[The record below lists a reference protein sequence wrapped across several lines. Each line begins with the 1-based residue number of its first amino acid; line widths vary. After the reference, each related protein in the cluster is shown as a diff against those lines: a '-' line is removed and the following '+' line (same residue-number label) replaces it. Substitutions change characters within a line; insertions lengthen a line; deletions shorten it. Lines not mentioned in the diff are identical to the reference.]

1 MPFWTVLNIYF
12 VFSCCY
18 EDWPLA
24 MKYMVQTAVVLNSHS
39 ILESYKFI
47 VIMLRSMLCG
57 FETFGS
63 MENIINMGI
72 QIKA

>member
-1 MPFWTVLNIYF
+1 
-12 VFSCCY
+12 
-18 EDWPLA
+18 
-24 MKYMVQTAVVLNSHS
+24 MKYMVQTSTAVVLNSHS

-47 VIMLRSMLCG
+47 VITLRSMLCG

-63 MENIINMGI
+63 MENIINILGI

>member
-1 MPFWTVLNIYF
+1 
-12 VFSCCY
+12 
-18 EDWPLA
+18 

-47 VIMLRSMLCG
+47 VITLQSMLCG

-63 MENIINMGI
+63 VENIVIMGI